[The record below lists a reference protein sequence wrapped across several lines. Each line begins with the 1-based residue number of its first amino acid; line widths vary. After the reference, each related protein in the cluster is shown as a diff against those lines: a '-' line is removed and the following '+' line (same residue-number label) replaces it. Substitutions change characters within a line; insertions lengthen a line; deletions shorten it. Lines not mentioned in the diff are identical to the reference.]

1 MTSKRLFP
9 LEPIGQAQ
17 LKQRGKRE
25 KKSNSNFVDII
36 HSQQS
41 ITLFQWAGTMQAT
54 PTINMLTILL
64 VSLFALPLADSLS
77 CSSYTSSR
85 TKTICDYYSSESSVY
100 KARITASQCKCGLGT
115 PTLFSCI
122 DFRLNPNGSVVG
134 TVQRLFNCSD
144 SRGLYYRDCDSIINN
159 LGISKSY
166 YRYTIFK
173 LYNDLTLGNTS
184 IINNTVSPE
193 AVSCVNI
200 SYVRVPE
207 DYSCAVT
214 YEPCYYT
221 AVVEVVYKGSIQVK

>member
-1 MTSKRLFP
+1 M
-9 LEPIGQAQ
+9 
-17 LKQRGKRE
+17 
-25 KKSNSNFVDII
+25 
-36 HSQQS
+36 
-41 ITLFQWAGTMQAT
+41 
-54 PTINMLTILL
+54 
-64 VSLFALPLADSLS
+64 
-77 CSSYTSSR
+77 
-85 TKTICDYYSSESSVY
+85 
-100 KARITASQCKCGLGT
+100 
-115 PTLFSCI
+115 
-122 DFRLNPNGSVVG
+122 NPNGSVVG

-166 YRYTIFK
+166 YKPSIFRSK
-173 LYNDLTLGNTS
+173 LYNNLTLGNTS

-200 SYVRVPE
+200 SYVPE